1 MMMAEQP
8 QARTESA
15 NDMLSMMDEFSVM
28 APGERSVRDTF
39 HINESKASISFSPDE
54 IAEMMYNNRKQW
66 P

>member
-28 APGERSVRDTF
+28 APGERSARDTF
-39 HINESKASISFSPDE
+39 HMNESKASISFSPDE